1 MSNIFQVDHSK
12 HGTIRIEEWPQG
24 LVLWIGGQIRW
35 RSWDKV
41 PSSQE
46 ITLHLQLLGCRASVE
61 VEE

>member
-12 HGTIRIEEWPQG
+12 HGTIRIEEWPDG

-35 RSWDKV
+35 RSWDKAPMAP
-41 PSSQE
+41 PSQD
-46 ITLHLQLLGCRASVE
+46 ITLHLRCSFE